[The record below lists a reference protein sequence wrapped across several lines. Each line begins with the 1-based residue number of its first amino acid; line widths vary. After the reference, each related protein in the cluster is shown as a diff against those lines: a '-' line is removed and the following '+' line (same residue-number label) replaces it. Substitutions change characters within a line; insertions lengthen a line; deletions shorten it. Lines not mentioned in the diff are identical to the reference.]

1 HVAMARF
8 CYGWQTGRYSRPRLA
23 QAREP
28 AQLAVFDLRPGRREP
43 ADGDRRV
50 AGEDGGCLRAQA
62 IERDMHEVETK
73 REAELFAKKMWR
85 CPYPRRSETVL
96 AGVGSDEVD
105 QFLDALRRPRGV
117 DQEHGRLGG
126 GKRDRWKVLGRIVG
140 DLIEERRIDCKRCEH
155 EKDSVAIG
163 RRPRGLA
170 GADAAARADDV
181 LDIEL
186 LAKSLR
192 QLLRDEASENVGTA
206 RRIGDD
212 YAHRSRRISLRSGK
226 TRKGGEGGDRAG
238 ESKKLSA

>member
-1 HVAMARF
+1 
-8 CYGWQTGRYSRPRLA
+8 
-23 QAREP
+23 
-28 AQLAVFDLRPGRREP
+28 
-43 ADGDRRV
+43 
-50 AGEDGGCLRAQA
+50 
-62 IERDMHEVETK
+62 MHEVETE
-73 REAELFAKKMWR
+73 RETELFAKKMWG
-85 CPYPRRSETVL
+85 CPYSRRSETVL

-105 QFLDALRRPRGV
+105 QFLDAFHRHGGV

-126 GKRDRWKVLGRIVG
+126 GKCDRCKVLGRIVG
-140 DLIEERRIDCKRCEH
+140 GVIEERRIDCKRCEH
-155 EKDSVAIG
+155 EKDSMAIG

-170 GADAAARADDV
+170 GADASARADDV

-212 YAHRSRRISLRSGK
+212 HAHRSRRISLRTGDL
-226 TRKGGEGGDRAG
+226 RKGGEGGGRAG